1 MPTKYPWSWN
11 NVALFENESVELA
24 CNVDAIPN
32 NITYKWY
39 FEKVMLNWSKSSFE
53 LKNVTRNNTGK
64 YQCEATNTLGF
75 TDSYIIVDVICN
87 PF

>member
-11 NVALFENESVELA
+11 NVALFENESVELV

-32 NITYKWY
+32 NVTYKWF
-39 FEKVMLNWSKSSFE
+39 FEDVKLNWSMSSFE
-53 LKNVTRNNTGK
+53 LKHVTRNNTGK

-75 TDSYIIVDVICN
+75 TDSYITVDVICN